1 MSMIN
6 SGRSSIVTGNIGG
19 ATGYRMLSGGAQ
31 AMDGAELEEILRYME
46 KVSAWGKHEPLLMR
60 AMQITG
66 EKRGNKALTCT
77 IDADGN
83 VTWYDGDGGNIV
95 VCPGDEILTLNAP
108 DAVKYRLAEA
118 IADTKEELAAKM
130 GLTEWVEVGIEA
142 DDYQQEFRENV
153 AIAQT
158 RVNEFMSKY
167 NIAVGMAGSA
177 PTRDELERAVGTARR
192 HLRAM
197 KGLVDKAPSLVD
209 FMGLDDEW
217 FRARE
222 EELRRMLDPDR

>member
-1 MSMIN
+1 VGGFVGFLLLIN
-6 SGRSSIVTGNIGG
+6 VFYQPLEKIAAVIETYPKGIAGFRRYSEML
-19 ATGYRMLSGGAQ
+19 ATLP
-31 AMDGAELEEILRYME
+31 D
-46 KVSAWGKHEPLLMR
+46 
-60 AMQITG
+60 IT
-66 EKRGNKALTCT
+66 
-77 IDADGN
+77 D
-83 VTWYDGDGGNIV
+83 
-95 VCPGDEILTLNAP
+95 AP

-153 AIAQT
+153 ATAQT
-158 RVNEFMSKY
+158 RVNEFQTKY